1 MTDEKW
7 EELVDL
13 AKKHFKDVEVSTEDL
28 VTDTPDGPQ
37 VQGTRD
43 ILIFEREGQRY
54 KAVRENKPVVLEK
67 KMLYSHRQGDT
78 AHAEYKLS
86 DTEFSHRIRVYKEV
100 DFDEWQEISGESLG
114 L

>member
-13 AKKHFKDVEVSTEDL
+13 AKKHFKDVQVSTEDL
-28 VTDTPDGPQ
+28 IMDTPDGPQ
-37 VQGTRD
+37 KQGTQD
-43 ILIFEREGQRY
+43 ILIFEREGTRY
-54 KAVRENKPVVLEK
+54 KAVRENRPVVLEK
-67 KMLYSHRQGDT
+67 KMLYSHRAGDT
-78 AHAEYKLS
+78 AHTEYKLS

-100 DFDEWQEISGESLG
+100 DFDEWQEISTESLG